1 MELGLKYIAAS
12 IMLGLAGAGTAIGF
26 GLLGGRF
33 LEGAARQPEMVPMLQ
48 TKMFI
53 VAGLI
58 DALAIIAVA
67 MALYLLFAV

>member
-1 MELGLKYIAAS
+1 
-12 IMLGLAGAGTAIGF
+12 
-26 GLLGGRF
+26 
-33 LEGAARQPEMVPMLQ
+33 MVPMLQ